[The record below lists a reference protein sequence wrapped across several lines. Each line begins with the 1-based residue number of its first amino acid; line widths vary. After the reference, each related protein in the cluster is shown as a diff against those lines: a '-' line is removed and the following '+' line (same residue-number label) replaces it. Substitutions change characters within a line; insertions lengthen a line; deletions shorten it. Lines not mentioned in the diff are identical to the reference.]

1 MRLTVLYPEVKA
13 QIAQFAGG
21 LMPARLGDD
30 EQLSLVV
37 KTQKEAILAAR
48 MHGLF
53 AFYLPALPSSSCT
66 TTSLITAFFDD
77 DDEPLTIRTPL
88 FGDDAFS

>member
-21 LMPARLGDD
+21 LMPVRLGDD
-30 EQLSLVV
+30 EQLSLVA
-37 KTQKEAILAAR
+37 KTQKEAILAAQ
-48 MHGLF
+48 MHGMF
-53 AFYLPALPSSSCT
+53 AFYLPALPSSSGT

-77 DDEPLTIRTPL
+77 DDEPLAIRTPL
-88 FGDDAFS
+88 FGDDDF

>member
-13 QIAQFAGG
+13 QIARFAGG
-21 LMPARLGDD
+21 LMPVRLGDD

-37 KTQKEAILAAR
+37 KTQKEAILAAQ

-53 AFYLPALPSSSCT
+53 AF
-66 TTSLITAFFDD
+66 
-77 DDEPLTIRTPL
+77 
-88 FGDDAFS
+88 